1 MTRTPHPADPRH
13 IRFSTRQAATRVAQS
28 RRAPCEDGWVTAAY
42 DHLLGA
48 GEIRRLAEEIGLKP
62 TKTLG
67 QNFVH
72 DANTVRRIVEASG
85 VGPAD
90 HVLEVGPGLG
100 SLTLALVQAAGAV
113 TAVEIDPRLAER
125 LPVTVREH
133 LAEAA
138 GRLSVIGAD
147 ALRLGHDAVPAAAI
161 PGIDDPVP
169 PTALVANLPYNVSV
183 PVILHLLE
191 AFGSIDSMLVMVQAE
206 VADRLVAAPGSRT
219 YGAPSV
225 KLAWYGT
232 ARRAGSVSRAIFW
245 PVPGV
250 DSALVAFSRRPP
262 RTDIDARSVF
272 AVVDAAFSQR
282 RKTLRA
288 ALARWAGSPAAAE
301 AICRDAGVDPAARG
315 ESLDV
320 DAFVALATA
329 GAAARG
335 TGGAAGDGNAGA
347 HGGGTRGGGA
357 TARDSASARST
368 RDGDR

>member
-1 MTRTPHPADPRH
+1 
-13 IRFSTRQAATRVAQS
+13 
-28 RRAPCEDGWVTAAY
+28 VTAAY

-48 GEIRRLAEEIGLKP
+48 GEIRRLADEIGLKP

-90 HVLEVGPGLG
+90 HVLEIGPGLG

-133 LAEAA
+133 LGDAA
-138 GRLSVIGAD
+138 VRLSVIEAD
-147 ALRLGHDAVPAAAI
+147 ALRLAPDAVPAAVI
-161 PGIDDPVP
+161 PGSDDPLP
-169 PTALVANLPYNVSV
+169 PTAVVANLPYNVSV

-191 AFGSIDSMLVMVQAE
+191 TFGSIGSMLVMVQAE

-232 ARRAGSVSRAIFW
+232 ARRAGSVGRAIFW
-245 PVPGV
+245 PMPGV

-262 RTDIDARSVF
+262 RTGADARSVF

-288 ALARWAGSPAAAE
+288 ALARWAGSPASAE

-335 TGGAAGDGNAGA
+335 TGGAAGDRHAGVR
-347 HGGGTRGGGA
+347 RGGAQGGDAA
-357 TARDSASARST
+357 TPDSEAARST
-368 RDGDR
+368 SGGAR